1 MNNLR
6 KIIID
11 TDTATDD
18 AIAIIM
24 ALKHNNFDVKAITT
38 VAGNV
43 DLQQATQNALYTVEL
58 CNKNIPVYKGSSK
71 PIKRKLETS
80 KFFHGKDGLG
90 DTGPYIPKLKEQ
102 KENAIDKIVSLINS
116 NPNEIEII
124 AIGPLTNIAKVFYKD
139 PSTINKLKSLY
150 IMGGIGEGKGNITHH
165 AEFNF
170 WVDPDAA
177 DVVLNS
183 NIKVHLIA
191 WDTTQIYGYI
201 NKENFEELE
210 KINSSLSQFS
220 IDIQQKALQYYKIK
234 YNEYKVDLAD
244 PLAMGAFIDSKIVTE
259 YKNCEIKM
267 ILNGLERGKDIVSFT
282 KKGNIKL
289 ASKIS
294 REKFLNTLKKSLV

>member
-1 MNNLR
+1 MR
-6 KIIID
+6 KVIID

-58 CNKNIPVYKGSSK
+58 CNKNIPVYKGSSG

-102 KENAIDKIVSLINS
+102 KENAINKIVSLINA

-124 AIGPLTNIAKVFYKD
+124 AIGPLTNIAKVFDKD

-177 DVVLNS
+177 DLVLNS

-201 NKENFEELE
+201 NKENFEE
-210 KINSSLSQFS
+210 
-220 IDIQQKALQYYKIK
+220 QKK
-234 YNEYKVDLAD
+234 
-244 PLAMGAFIDSKIVTE
+244 
-259 YKNCEIKM
+259 
-267 ILNGLERGKDIVSFT
+267 
-282 KKGNIKL
+282 
-289 ASKIS
+289 
-294 REKFLNTLKKSLV
+294 

>member
-1 MNNLR
+1 LR
-6 KIIID
+6 KVIID

-58 CNKNIPVYKGSSK
+58 CNKNIPVYKGSSG

-102 KENAIDKIVSLINS
+102 KENAINKIVSLINA

-124 AIGPLTNIAKVFYKD
+124 AIGPLTNIAKVFDED

-177 DVVLNS
+177 DLVLNS

-201 NKENFEELE
+201 NKENFEELK

-244 PLAMGAFIDSKIVTE
+244 PLAMAAFIDSKIVTE

>member
-1 MNNLR
+1 MR

-24 ALKHNNFDVKAITT
+24 ALKYNDFDVKAITT

-43 DLQQATQNALYTVEL
+43 DLKQATQNALYTVEL
-58 CNKNIPVYKGSSK
+58 CNKNIPVYKGSAE
-71 PIKRKLETS
+71 PLKRKLETS

-102 KENAIDKIVSLINS
+102 KENAINKIISIINS

-124 AIGPLTNIAKVFYKD
+124 AIGPLTNIAKVFKKD

-177 DVVLNS
+177 DIVLNS
-183 NIKVHLIA
+183 NIQVHLIA
-191 WDTTQIYGYI
+191 WDTSQIYGYI
-201 NKENFEELE
+201 NRENFEELE

-244 PLAMGAFIDSKIVTE
+244 PLAMAAFIDPKTVTE
-259 YKNCEIKM
+259 YKNCKIKM
-267 ILNGLERGKDIVSFT
+267 ELNDFERGKDTVSFT

>member
-1 MNNLR
+1 LR
-6 KIIID
+6 KVIID

-43 DLQQATQNALYTVEL
+43 DLEQATQNALYTVEL
-58 CNKNIPVYKGSSK
+58 CNKNIPVYKGSSG

-102 KENAIDKIVSLINS
+102 KENAINKIVSLINS

-124 AIGPLTNIAKVFYKD
+124 AIGPLTNIAKVFDED

-201 NKENFEELE
+201 NKENFEELK

-244 PLAMGAFIDSKIVTE
+244 PLAMAAFIDSKIVTE

>member
-1 MNNLR
+1 MR
-6 KIIID
+6 KVIID

-43 DLQQATQNALYTVEL
+43 DLEQATQNALYTVEL
-58 CNKNIPVYKGSSK
+58 CNKNIPVYKGSSG

-90 DTGPYIPKLKEQ
+90 DTGPYIPKFKEQ
-102 KENAIDKIVSLINS
+102 KENAINKIVSLINA

-124 AIGPLTNIAKVFYKD
+124 AIGPLTNIAKVFDED

-244 PLAMGAFIDSKIVTE
+244 PLAMAAFIDSKIVTE

>member
-1 MNNLR
+1 LR

-24 ALKHNNFDVKAITT
+24 ALKYNDFDVKAITT

-43 DLQQATQNALYTVEL
+43 DLEQATQNALYTVEL
-58 CNKNIPVYKGSSK
+58 CNKNIPVYKGSAE
-71 PIKRKLETS
+71 PLKRKLETS

-102 KENAIDKIVSLINS
+102 KENAINKIISIINS

-124 AIGPLTNIAKVFYKD
+124 AIGPLTNIAKVFKKD

-244 PLAMGAFIDSKIVTE
+244 PLAMAAFIDSKIVTE

>member
-1 MNNLR
+1 MR

-24 ALKHNNFDVKAITT
+24 ALKHNYFDVKAITT

-124 AIGPLTNIAKVFYKD
+124 AIGPLTNIAKVFDKD

-244 PLAMGAFIDSKIVTE
+244 PLAMAAFIDSKIVTE

>member
-1 MNNLR
+1 MR
-6 KIIID
+6 KVIID

-43 DLQQATQNALYTVEL
+43 DLEQATQNALYTVEL
-58 CNKNIPVYKGSSK
+58 CNKNIPVYKGSSG

-102 KENAIDKIVSLINS
+102 KENAINKIVSLINA

-124 AIGPLTNIAKVFYKD
+124 AIGPLTNIAKVFDKD

-177 DVVLNS
+177 DLVLNS

-201 NKENFEELE
+201 NKENFEELK

-244 PLAMGAFIDSKIVTE
+244 PLAMAAFIDSKIVTE

>member
-1 MNNLR
+1 LR
-6 KIIID
+6 KVIID

-43 DLQQATQNALYTVEL
+43 DLEQATQNALYTVEL
-58 CNKNIPVYKGSSK
+58 CNKNIPVYKGSSG

-102 KENAIDKIVSLINS
+102 KENAINKIVSLINA

-124 AIGPLTNIAKVFYKD
+124 AIGPLTNIAKVFDED

-244 PLAMGAFIDSKIVTE
+244 PLAMAAFIDSKIVTE